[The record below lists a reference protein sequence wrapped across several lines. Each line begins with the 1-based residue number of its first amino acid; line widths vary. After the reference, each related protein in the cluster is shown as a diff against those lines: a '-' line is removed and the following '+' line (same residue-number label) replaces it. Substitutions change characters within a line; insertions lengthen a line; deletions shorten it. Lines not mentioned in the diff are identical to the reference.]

1 MTEEE
6 KERNKVRV
14 KEAKVELLKLL
25 EINVIKPTSTG
36 GQQCGMPVYPI
47 SVKSEELG
55 IEIIVSTHR
64 SNHKNR
70 ELATLLM
77 ELAMDDLI
85 K

>member
-6 KERNKVRV
+6 KEKNKERV
-14 KEAKVELLKLL
+14 KEAKKELTKLL
-25 EINVIKPTSTG
+25 VVDVIKPTSTG

-55 IEIIVSTHR
+55 IEIIVKTHR

-70 ELATLLM
+70 ELAFLLM
-77 ELAMDDLI
+77 DLAMDDLI